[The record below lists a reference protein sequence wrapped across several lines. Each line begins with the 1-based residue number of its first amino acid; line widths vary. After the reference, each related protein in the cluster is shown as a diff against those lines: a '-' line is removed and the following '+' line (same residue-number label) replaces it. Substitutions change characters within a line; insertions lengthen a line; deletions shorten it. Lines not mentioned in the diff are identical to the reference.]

1 MTKAKKKPSQETVRE
16 VFALAKEFGWTHLNA
31 QELRLIKTLR
41 ETTWHGRDLVSEIAT
56 AMQRAH
62 PWLWDSKGTDFKS
75 NTATPSRANDGRF
88 ISATKEK

>member
-41 ETTWHGRDLVSEIAT
+41 NTTYHGRNLVVETAD

-62 PWLWDSKGTDFKS
+62 PWRWDSQGTPFES
-75 NTATPSRANDGRF
+75 NTATPFPANDRRF
-88 ISATKEK
+88 FTEEK